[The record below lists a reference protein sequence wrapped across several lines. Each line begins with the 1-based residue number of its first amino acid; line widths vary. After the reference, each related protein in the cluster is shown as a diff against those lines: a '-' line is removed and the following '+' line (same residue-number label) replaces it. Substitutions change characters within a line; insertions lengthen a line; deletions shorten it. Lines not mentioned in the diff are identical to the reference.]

1 MKRRL
6 PPWRIERAML
16 LIPCPW
22 CGERP
27 ELEFSYGGQASL
39 VRPAEP
45 AALSDDEWGAFLYQR
60 KNSRGMHG
68 ERWRHVHGC
77 GRFFNTWRHTV
88 ADTFHGAWKPGET
101 PLDPLP

>member
-27 ELEFSYGGQASL
+27 ELEFSYGGEASL

-60 KNSRGMHG
+60 KNPRGMHG

-101 PLDPLP
+101 PPDPLP